1 MSKVIVSSNTFPKE
15 SIYNDYFSY
24 YEPLQLSDFQKWA
37 IKGIVDGDNVLV
49 TAHTGSGKTLPAEFA
64 INYFH
69 KLKKKVIYA
78 SPIKALSN
86 QKLYDFRRKF
96 PHISFGILT
105 GDIKD
110 NPEADVLIMTTE
122 ILRNTLFN
130 QQINMTN
137 ATANAIP
144 LSFNIDIEKELGAV
158 VFDEVHYI
166 NDADRGSVWEQSI
179 LLLPP
184 QVQLI
189 MLSAT
194 IDKPEAF
201 AGWIAKEKEKQ
212 ALEKG
217 LLVKQMYLAS
227 TFIRVVP
234 LTHYMWLSMPS
245 KTFKYAKDTPIE
257 KKLPALHNVPIVIA
271 ESNGTYNEVNYYR
284 VHGALQF
291 MRNSDIYGKRQH
303 VMDELLRYLNK
314 SEMLPAICFIFS
326 RKHVEQ
332 TAKEISF
339 SLFEENS
346 PLPGLVE
353 RECRHIL
360 SCKLPNY
367 EEYMNLSEYKEI
379 VQLLQKGIAI
389 HHAGIMPVLREMVEL
404 LFEKGFVKLLCAT
417 ETVGMGLDFPVKSVI
432 FTGLTKYNGSTMRL
446 LYPHEYT
453 QMAGRAGRRGKDI
466 VGNVFHC
473 NNLFEMPL
481 NTEYKNMLTGA
492 PQKLTS
498 KFKISFNLVLNILSS
513 NSVVDDTFSLVRKFV
528 EQSLLASDTKKE
540 IVGYE
545 MDLEKLKKQL
555 AGKREMLGA
564 CKTPE
569 SVMIDYN
576 SKVLLLPSTANSAKK
591 KLRSE
596 MNAIDLEYKT
606 LEADLKRFA
615 LYNEIVDEIERT
627 IQCQKYIGGYFH
639 CCIEKIQTILSVK
652 GFITEGNTV
661 SDKGKIASQLQEIHP
676 LVFADI
682 YTTTNGFAS
691 LSAVDIVALFSC
703 FTSITV
709 KDEYKTHIPKTAN
722 IKLNDMAK
730 EMYDA
735 LDYYFALEMSEQ
747 VDSGSSYDIQYD
759 LMLYTIMW
767 CEASNEVECKAV
779 IYDVKREKD
788 IFLGEFVKAI
798 LKINN
803 IAKEFEKVCEV
814 MNNMSLLGKLKEIPR
829 LTLKYVV
836 TSQSLYV

>member
-1 MSKVIVSSNTFPKE
+1 MSKVIVSSDTFPKD

-37 IKGIVDGDNVLV
+37 FKAICDGDNVLV

-69 KLKKKVIYA
+69 KLNKKVIYA

-137 ATANAIP
+137 TNANAIP
-144 LSFNIDIEKELGAV
+144 LSFNIDIERELGAV

-217 LLVKQMYLAS
+217 LPVKQMYLAS

-245 KTFKYAKDTPIE
+245 KTFKCAKDTPIE

-271 ESNGTYNEVNYYR
+271 ESNGTYNETNYYR

-291 MRNSDIYGKRQH
+291 MRNSDIYVKRQH
-303 VMDELLRYLNK
+303 VLDELLRYLNK
-314 SEMLPAICFIFS
+314 NEMLPAICFIFS

-360 SCKLPNY
+360 SMKLPNY
-367 EEYMNLSEYKEI
+367 EEYMNLPEYKEI

-417 ETVGMGLDFPVKSVI
+417 DSVGVGLDFPVKSVI
-432 FTGLTKYNGSTMRL
+432 FTGLTKFSGSGSRQ

-492 PQKLTS
+492 PQTLTS

-513 NSVVDDTFSLVRKFV
+513 NSVADDTFSLVKKFV

-545 MDLEKLKKQL
+545 IDLEKLKKQL
-555 AGKREMLGA
+555 AGKREMLIA

-569 SVMIDYN
+569 SVMADYN
-576 SKVLLLPSTANSAKK
+576 RKVLLLPSTANSAKK
-591 KLRSE
+591 KLRCE

-615 LYNEIVDEIERT
+615 AYNEIVDEIDRT

-639 CCIEKIQTILSVK
+639 CCIERIQTILSVK
-652 GFITEGNTV
+652 GFINEGKV

-682 YTTTNGFAS
+682 YTRTNGFAS
-691 LSAVDIVALFSC
+691 LSAIDIVALFSC
-703 FTSITV
+703 FTSISV
-709 KDEYKTHIPKTAN
+709 KDEYKTYIPKTAN

-730 EMYDA
+730 EMYEM

-759 LMLYTIMW
+759 IMLYTIMW
-767 CEASNEVECKAV
+767 CEANNDVECKAV

-814 MNNMSLLGKLKEIPR
+814 MNNMSLLEKLKDIPR